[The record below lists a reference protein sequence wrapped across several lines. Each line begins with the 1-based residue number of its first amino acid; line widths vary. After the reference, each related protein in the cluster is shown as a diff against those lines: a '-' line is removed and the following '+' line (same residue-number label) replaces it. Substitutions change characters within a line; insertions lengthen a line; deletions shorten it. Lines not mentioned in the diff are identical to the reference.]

1 MRVYVYYIPRQY
13 KKTYFNVYYWNKFWN
28 SKIVQNK
35 KKHYKK
41 TYIIIH

>member
-1 MRVYVYYIPRQY
+1 MCTIYLDNI

-35 KKHYKK
+35 KKHYK